1 MERRGHATKGSVPE
15 TLQELQRVARLT
27 GSHARASSLVADHGE
42 DENGG
47 AGGIRWKKEEK
58 LGVGFLVL
66 LLSLLLEKDGST
78 CPFVVHD
85 SNCGIGLVFA
95 S

>member
-58 LGVGFLVL
+58 LGVGFL
-66 LLSLLLEKDGST
+66 GST
-78 CPFVVHD
+78 FVFVVGEGWFYMPLC
-85 SNCGIGLVFA
+85 ST
-95 S
+95 